1 MNLIKGNLSIR
12 NAMASDAG
20 QLATW
25 WNDGSIMAHAG
36 YPSGLNITTEEIRN
50 SLATDRDDT
59 HRRHIIE
66 IDNKPIGEMNYR
78 NKGNKVA
85 EIGIKICDTP
95 HREKGLGTTLLAMF
109 MDALFMYYGY
119 EKIILDTN
127 VENKRAQHVYEKKLG
142 FKFIRLNENAFCDQ
156 LGKRQSSIDYEI
168 TKKDWI
174 SAHNGG
180 RSQIAS
186 GDHTTYIHIRQE
198 QPTDHFAVESLTR
211 DAFWPFR
218 WDGLQ
223 ICDEHLLV
231 HKLRKC
237 NAFIPELNLVA
248 ELDGKPVGHII
259 YTRSKIIDDADNAY
273 STLTFGPLSV
283 HPNYQGRG
291 IGQALMRHSFKI
303 AKDLGHRAVIIF
315 GHPNYYPRVGFRRAG
330 EFGITT
336 SDRKTFDPFM
346 AYPLY
351 DGALDGIKGR
361 YYLAP
366 IYETLTQEDALEF
379 DKKFPPK
386 AQHTTI
392 PMDILLGRLKTPGK
406 ESIQALNFT
415 SMAMLQTKSEAE
427 LLALEGI
434 DSNTIKIIRTVM
446 GENGLSW

>member
-1 MNLIKGNLSIR
+1 MNLAKENVTIR
-12 NAMASDAG
+12 NAMASDAE
-20 QLATW
+20 QLSIW

-36 YPSGLNITTEEIRN
+36 YPNGINTTAEEIRN
-50 SLATDRDDT
+50 SRATDTDDT

-66 IDNKPIGEMNYR
+66 IDNRPIGEMNYR
-78 NKGNKVA
+78 NKGDGIA
-85 EIGIKICDTP
+85 EIGIKICDTTQ
-95 HREKGLGTTLLAMF
+95 REKGLGTTLLAMF
-109 MDALFMYYGY
+109 IDALFMYYGY

-127 VENKRAQHVYEKKLG
+127 VDNKRAQHVYEKKLG
-142 FKFIRLNENAFCDQ
+142 FKFVRLNENAFRDQ
-156 LGKRQSSIDYEI
+156 LGKPQSSIDYEI

-174 SAHNGG
+174 SAHNSG

-186 GDHTTYIHIRQE
+186 RDCTPYIHIRQE

-231 HKLRKC
+231 HRLRKC
-237 NAFIPELNLVA
+237 DAFIPELNLIA
-248 ELDGKPVGHII
+248 ELDGKPAGHII
-259 YTRSKIIDDADNAY
+259 YTISKVIDDADNAY
-273 STLTFGPLSV
+273 NMLTFGPLSV
-283 HPNYQGRG
+283 HPDYQSRG

-315 GHPNYYPRVGFRRAG
+315 GHPNYYPRVGFYRAA
-330 EFGITT
+330 EFGLTT
-336 SDRKTFDPFM
+336 SDGKTFDPFM

-351 DGALDGIKGR
+351 KGALDGIKGR

-386 AQHTTI
+386 APHTTI
-392 PMDILLGRLKTPGK
+392 PMDILLGRLKPPAK
-406 ESIQALNFT
+406 EAIQTLGFT
-415 SMAMLQTKSEAE
+415 SMAMLQTKSEGE

-434 DSNTIKIIRTVM
+434 TPNTIKIIRTVM
-446 GENGLSW
+446 GENGLNW